1 MESFFTFLFLFNLLI
16 LNMDEAILVVLSAA
30 KQLYNDVKST
40 QLNMMKLKVT
50 LNGVIE
56 GLQSYISLSLEGKS
70 KSIDSLRLAI
80 ENASMAV
87 KQVQGRT
94 CVTKYVNAYA
104 DKEAIGGSIELL
116 NTALKALMTKIKLAN

>member
-16 LNMDEAILVVLSAA
+16 LNMDEAILLVLSAA
-30 KQLYNDVKST
+30 KQLYDDVKST

-56 GLQSYISLSLEGKS
+56 GLQSYISLSLESKS

-80 ENASMAV
+80 ENASKAV
-87 KQVQGRT
+87 
-94 CVTKYVNAYA
+94 
-104 DKEAIGGSIELL
+104 
-116 NTALKALMTKIKLAN
+116 